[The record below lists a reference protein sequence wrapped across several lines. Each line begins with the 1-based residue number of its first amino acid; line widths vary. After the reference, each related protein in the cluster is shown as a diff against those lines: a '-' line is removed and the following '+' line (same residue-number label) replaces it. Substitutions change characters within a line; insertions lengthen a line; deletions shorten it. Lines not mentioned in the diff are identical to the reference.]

1 MKRKIVWGGAV
12 LVIAAVL
19 AYFLWPMPLGEVL
32 PEDGTIAAAYNHAGL
47 DGNGNTF
54 ITQDS
59 MQLAPDSAE
68 AQQIH
73 AILDSYTY
81 HRSWR
86 TPFSSME
93 RGIPIGLGDAGDG
106 ILLHVDG
113 RGIQI
118 SGTSLILIGEHV
130 YRTGYWGDRQGA
142 ELTAQLMAVLQ
153 GAAQPD

>member
-1 MKRKIVWGGAV
+1 MKRKIVWGGTV

-130 YRTGYWGDRQGA
+130 YRIGYWGDRQGA

>member
-12 LVIAAVL
+12 LAIAAVL

-130 YRTGYWGDRQGA
+130 YRIGYWGDRQGA

>member
-32 PEDGTIAAAYNHAGL
+32 PEDGTIAVAYDQTGL

-54 ITQDS
+54 ITPDS
-59 MQLAPDSAE
+59 IQLALDSAA

-73 AILDSYTY
+73 AILDGYTY

-86 TPFSSME
+86 TPFNSME
-93 RGIPIGLGDAGDG
+93 RGISTGLGDAGDS

-113 RGIQI
+113 QGIQI
-118 SGTSLILIGEHV
+118 SGTSLILVGDQL
-130 YRTGYWGDRQGA
+130 YRIGYWGDSEGA
-142 ELTAQLMAVLQ
+142 ALTAQLMDVLQ
-153 GAAQPD
+153 NTVQPD

>member
-1 MKRKIVWGGAV
+1 MKRKIVWGGTV

-73 AILDSYTY
+73 AIVDSYTY
-81 HRSWR
+81 HRGWR
-86 TPFSSME
+86 TPFSSMG
-93 RGIPIGLGDAGDG
+93 RGIPIGLGEAGDG

-130 YRTGYWGDRQGA
+130 YRIGYWGDRQGA

>member
-68 AQQIH
+68 VQQIH

-130 YRTGYWGDRQGA
+130 YRIGYWGDRQGA

>member
-130 YRTGYWGDRQGA
+130 YRIGYWGDRQGA

-153 GAAQPD
+153 DAAQPD

>member
-130 YRTGYWGDRQGA
+130 YRIGYWGDRQGA